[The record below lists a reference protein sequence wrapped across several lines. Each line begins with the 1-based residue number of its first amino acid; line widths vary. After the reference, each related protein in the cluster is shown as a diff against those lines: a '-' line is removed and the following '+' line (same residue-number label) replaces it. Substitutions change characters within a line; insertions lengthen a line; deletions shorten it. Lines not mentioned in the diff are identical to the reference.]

1 MHREGYDGRLDASSM
16 FVRLSACGLKNIFI
30 KEILNKGLLK
40 TEKWVTVGSK

>member
-1 MHREGYDGRLDASSM
+1 MMEDWMLPLCLLDYLSM
-16 FVRLSACGLKNIFI
+16 WSENIFI